1 MAEVDGVAAGRW
13 PELLEAQPEPASR
26 RHAIT
31 RTLMSVVHPMVP
43 SGSRRARSTRATVPR
58 TVRVPLAKRPLR
70 RWAMTPGVSA
80 DYVA

>member
-1 MAEVDGVAAGRW
+1 
-13 PELLEAQPEPASR
+13 
-26 RHAIT
+26 
-31 RTLMSVVHPMVP
+31 MSVVHPMVP